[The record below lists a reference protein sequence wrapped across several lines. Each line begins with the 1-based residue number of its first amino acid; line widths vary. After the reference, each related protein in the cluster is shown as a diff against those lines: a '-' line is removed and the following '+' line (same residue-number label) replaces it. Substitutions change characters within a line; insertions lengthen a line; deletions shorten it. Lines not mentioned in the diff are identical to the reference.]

1 MKKALITGI
10 TGQDGAYLAEFL
22 ITKGYTVYGI
32 KRRTSRFI
40 TDRVDHLLKDHQD
53 SDKKLFLLYGDLTDS
68 LNICKIIQ
76 EVKPDEIYNLGAMS
90 HVHVSFESPEYTANV
105 DALGT
110 LRILESIRILGLA
123 NKVKFYQASTSELYG
138 NSSITP
144 QNEKTPFEPRS
155 PYAISKLFSFHT
167 VVNYRESYNMF
178 ACNGILF
185 NHESPL
191 RGETFVTRKI
201 TIAAS
206 KIFYGTQKT
215 LFLGNLNAKRDWGHA
230 KDYVE
235 GMWKILQHVT
245 PEDFVLSTNKNIT
258 IRDFVIIAFEKIG
271 IEIGFKNKGLN
282 EIGYV
287 KKINSDAKVNI
298 GDELIKID
306 PRYFRP
312 SEVNN
317 LLGDYSKAK
326 KLLNWSPK
334 YTLESLIDEMIKHDL
349 NIFKP

>member
-1 MKKALITGI
+1 MKTALITGI
-10 TGQDGAYLAEFL
+10 TGQDGSYLAEFL
-22 ITKGYTVYGI
+22 ITKGYTVFGI

-53 SDKKLFLLYGDLTDS
+53 TDKKLFLLYGDLTDS
-68 LNICKIIQ
+68 LNICRIIQ

-110 LRILESIRILGLA
+110 LRILESIRILGLTS
-123 NKVKFYQASTSELYG
+123 KVKFYQASTSELYG

-191 RGETFVTRKI
+191 RGETFVTRKV

-206 KIFYGTQKT
+206 KIFYGIQKT
-215 LFLGNLNAKRDWGHA
+215 LFLGNLDAKRDWGHA

-235 GMWKILQHVT
+235 GMWKILQHKT
-245 PEDFVLSTNKNIT
+245 PEDFVLSTNKNIA
-258 IRDFVIIAFEKIG
+258 IRDFVIIVFDKIG
-271 IEIGFKNKGLN
+271 IEIGFKGKGLN
-282 EIGYV
+282 ETGYV
-287 KKINSDAKVNI
+287 KTIKSDAKVNI

-334 YTLESLIDEMIKHDL
+334 YTLESLVEEMVEHDL

>member
-22 ITKGYTVYGI
+22 ITKGYTVFGI

-53 SDKKLFLLYGDLTDS
+53 TNKKLFLLYGDLTDS
-68 LNICKIIQ
+68 LNICRIIQ

-110 LRILESIRILGLA
+110 LRILESIRILGL
-123 NKVKFYQASTSELYG
+123 NSKVKFYQASTSELYG

-191 RGETFVTRKI
+191 RGETFVTRKV

-206 KIFYGTQKT
+206 KIFYGIQKT
-215 LFLGNLNAKRDWGHA
+215 LFLGNLDAKRDWGHA

-235 GMWKILQHVT
+235 GMWKILQHKT
-245 PEDFVLSTNKNIT
+245 PEDFVLSTNKNIA
-258 IRDFVIIAFEKIG
+258 IRDFVIIVFDKIG
-271 IEIGFKNKGLN
+271 IEIGFKGKGLN
-282 EIGYV
+282 ETGYV
-287 KKINSDAKVNI
+287 KKIKSDAKVNI

-334 YTLESLIDEMIKHDL
+334 YTLESLVEEMVEHDL

>member
-53 SDKKLFLLYGDLTDS
+53 SNKKLFLLYGDLTDS

-110 LRILESIRILGLA
+110 LRILESIRILGLT

-334 YTLESLIDEMIKHDL
+334 YTLDSLIDEMIKHDL

>member
-110 LRILESIRILGLA
+110 LRILESIRILGLT

-235 GMWKILQHVT
+235 GMWKILQHET

-258 IRDFVIIAFEKIG
+258 IREFVKIAFEKIG

-298 GDELIKID
+298 GDELIKVD

-334 YTLESLIDEMIKHDL
+334 YTLDSLIDEMIKHDL

>member
-110 LRILESIRILGLA
+110 LRILESIRILGLT

-235 GMWKILQHVT
+235 GMWKILQHET

-258 IRDFVIIAFEKIG
+258 IREFVKIAFEKIG

-334 YTLESLIDEMIKHDL
+334 YTLDSLIDEMIKHDL